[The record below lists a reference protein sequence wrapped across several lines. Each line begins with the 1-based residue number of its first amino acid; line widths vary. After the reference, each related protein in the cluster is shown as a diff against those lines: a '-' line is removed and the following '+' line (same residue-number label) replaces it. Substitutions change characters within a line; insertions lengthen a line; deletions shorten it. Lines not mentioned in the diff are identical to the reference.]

1 MIREAS
7 LHAAAAAFDTESEC
21 LLLEKEAFSAE
32 AFSSAV
38 EALAKAPRIGA
49 SGCGHTGI
57 ACQHF
62 AHLMCCIERPA
73 RFLSPAEAVHGAT
86 GFLQQ
91 GDVMLLAS
99 RGGKTAELL
108 PILDICRSK
117 HVTVIAVTENL
128 TSPLAEGADIVLEMR
143 VNRETDR
150 WNTQGTSSFTAMNV
164 IFDALQAAL
173 IEETG
178 FQPEQFALIHPG
190 GAVGERLNEK
200 KFYSCMEKSSEK
212 TAEL

>member
-62 AHLMCCIERPA
+62 AHLMCCIEKPA
-73 RFLSPAEAVHGAT
+73 RFISPAEAVHGAT

-108 PILDICRSK
+108 PILEICRKK

-128 TSPLAEGADIVLEMR
+128 SSPLAEGADIVLKMR

-178 FQPEQFALIHPG
+178 FQPEQFAVIHPG

-200 KFYSCMEKSSEK
+200 R
-212 TAEL
+212 